1 MRVEIRS
8 RRRGVRHFVFL
19 FPKCRKIVYR
29 GGLSFAIEPSFFGF
43 FFSRSIGLIGLDL
56 SLTFTQNRRWSDGV
70 SRQLRWATVTSLNPT
85 QSMA

>member
-43 FFSRSIGLIGLDL
+43 FFS
-56 SLTFTQNRRWSDGV
+56 FNWSDWIGPV
-70 SRQLRWATVTSLNPT
+70 VDFDTEPT
-85 QSMA
+85 MV